1 MKCRASRLRRSLVV
15 AALACALLAAR
26 QSGGGETVAAPQLQ
40 PSGGETAAVPNPQ
53 TRFPPLTTALRK
65 SFAHHLLVNERFRLV
80 LCAIPKVASTELIKL
95 VHRLGDDA
103 RWRRDPH
110 FRRDAPLF
118 SRLKAR
124 DARRCLD
131 DGNWTWAV
139 FFRDPAARLLSA
151 YRDKFRAGVVANKR
165 YALREFGRESMTF
178 ADFVD
183 AVADGSNATRGS
195 PTGLHPW
202 TNPHWRPQ
210 RFLCP
215 RPASRASRDFERE
228 LRRQQRPAAPS
239 LRLHRVL
246 RAPRGRRRGAPP
258 APRRLGRVR
267 PQGLGRASK
276 SDAHLRGRRGAR
288 GEGEGRVHRG
298 LRRRRAARARAR
310 RLRRGLRHARR
321 RRLLRRDRPDARR
334 GARPAPLRPRPAP
347 LRGRLMVHSRC
358 VG

>member
-53 TRFPPLTTALRK
+53 TRFPPLTAALRK

-215 RPASRASRDFERE
+215 RPASRDVRRVSKATLLGNNDLLLHRYDFVGSFER
-228 LRRQQRPAAPS
+228 LAADAS
-239 LRLHRVL
+239 ALL
-246 RAPRGRRRGAPP
+246 
-258 APRRLGRVR
+258 RRLGAWDAYGRKGWGEHRSRTPIFADAAAHAAKAKDAFTEAYADGALLARVR
-267 PQGLGRASK
+267 DAYAADYAMLDAVGF
-276 SDAHLRGRRGAR
+276 SDATGPTRGA
-288 GEGEGRVHRG
+288 E
-298 LRRRRAARARAR
+298 LDP
-310 RLRRGLRHARR
+310 
-321 RRLLRRDRPDARR
+321 LLCDLDP
-334 GARPAPLRPRPAP
+334 PRCA
-347 LRGRLMVHSRC
+347 GD
-358 VG
+358 

>member
-26 QSGGGETVAAPQLQ
+26 RSGGGETAAALQLQ
-40 PSGGETAAVPNPQ
+40 PSGETATVPKPPNPQ
-53 TRFPPLTTALRK
+53 TRFPPLTAALRK

-80 LCAIPKVASTELIKL
+80 LCAIPKVASTELLKL

-165 YALREFGRESMTF
+165 YALREFGCT
-178 ADFVD
+178 A
-183 AVADGSNATRGS
+183 
-195 PTGLHPW
+195 
-202 TNPHWRPQ
+202 
-210 RFLCP
+210 
-215 RPASRASRDFERE
+215 
-228 LRRQQRPAAPS
+228 
-239 LRLHRVL
+239 
-246 RAPRGRRRGAPP
+246 
-258 APRRLGRVR
+258 
-267 PQGLGRASK
+267 
-276 SDAHLRGRRGAR
+276 
-288 GEGEGRVHRG
+288 
-298 LRRRRAARARAR
+298 
-310 RLRRGLRHARR
+310 
-321 RRLLRRDRPDARR
+321 
-334 GARPAPLRPRPAP
+334 
-347 LRGRLMVHSRC
+347 
-358 VG
+358 